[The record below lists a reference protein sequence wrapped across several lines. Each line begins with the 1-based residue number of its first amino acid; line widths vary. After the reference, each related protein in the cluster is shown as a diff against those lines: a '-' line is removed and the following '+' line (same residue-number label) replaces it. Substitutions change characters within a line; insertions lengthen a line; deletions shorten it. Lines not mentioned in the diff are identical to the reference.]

1 MNLKRLRRSF
11 KYAWAGLMENH
22 RREQNFRIQLVVT
35 IFVLVLALLLDV
47 DWLRMTILLIT
58 CAYVLS
64 LEMINSG
71 LERYID
77 KLTPQKDERIGR
89 IKDILAGAVLLAAI
103 FAVLIGIVVFY
114 QPIYNLFFT

>member
-1 MNLKRLRRSF
+1 MNLKRFRYSF
-11 KYAWAGLMENH
+11 KYAWAGLLENH
-22 RREQNFRIQLVVT
+22 RREQNFRIQLLVG
-35 IFVLVLALLLDV
+35 IFVFMLAILLDV
-47 DWLRMTILLIT
+47 DWLRMSIILIT

-114 QPIYNLFFT
+114 QPIYNLFFA